1 MFTKKINIYI
11 GIYDVLKKLFDL
23 KKIPKKSNLLL
34 KILKTNKIKFKTQ
47 FLTLFKKKLTQKE
60 YKEENLME

>member
-34 KILKTNKIKFKTQ
+34 KILKTNKIKFKT
-47 FLTLFKKKLTQKE
+47 
-60 YKEENLME
+60 